1 MSYTLR
7 ITSTA
12 LKDIQRHKKSGNKKV
27 LEKISILLEELK
39 EHPRTGTG
47 QPEKLKYN
55 LEGFYSRRINKK
67 HRLVYEIEEEII
79 TVIVVSA
86 YSHYGDK

>member
-1 MSYTLR
+1 MSYKLR
-7 ITSTA
+7 ISSIA
-12 LKDIQRHKKSGNKKV
+12 LKDIKRHKKSGNKKI

-47 QPEKLKYN
+47 QPEKLKHD

-67 HRLVYEIEEEII
+67 HRLIYEIEENVI

-86 YSHYGDK
+86 YSHYGNK

>member
-1 MSYTLR
+1 MSYKLR
-7 ITSTA
+7 ITSIA
-12 LKDIQRHKKSGNKKV
+12 LKDIQRHKKSGNKKI

-39 EHPRTGTG
+39 EHPKTGTG
-47 QPEKLKYN
+47 QPEKLKHD

-67 HRLVYEIEEEII
+67 HRLIYEIEEEII